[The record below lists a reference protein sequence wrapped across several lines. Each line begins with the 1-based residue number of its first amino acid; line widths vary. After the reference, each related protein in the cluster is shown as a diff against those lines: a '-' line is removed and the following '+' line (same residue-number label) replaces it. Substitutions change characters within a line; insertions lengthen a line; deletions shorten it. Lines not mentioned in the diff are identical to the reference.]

1 MIIIMLCLNFQY
13 KPSLNTLMFQM
24 SNETNFEIE
33 QFS

>member
-1 MIIIMLCLNFQY
+1 MLCLIFQY

-33 QFS
+33 KFS